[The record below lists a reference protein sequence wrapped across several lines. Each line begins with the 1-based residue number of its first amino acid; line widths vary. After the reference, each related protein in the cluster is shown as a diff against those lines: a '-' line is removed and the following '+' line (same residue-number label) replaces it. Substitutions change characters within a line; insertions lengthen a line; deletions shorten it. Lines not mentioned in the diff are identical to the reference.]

1 MSSEST
7 CSTQVDPIFSIISL
21 PGEVVEEILLML
33 AEYPSSIAAFA
44 QSCASFYALIYRASD
59 DHFWRELF
67 LAIYDDPR
75 AVSHLS
81 LPAPRRE
88 TLKPEWKNSF
98 QQRAQALNGLTKP
111 KECSILEIESQQST
125 STIGDRYHLFLAL
138 LSMIKGAP
146 QAISLVPTNSCPISR
161 FLRGNHRD
169 GVHPLVIASQNT
181 FKLPPPQWFSEIG
194 PSKNVRILDHISLPD
209 MSLLLDE
216 CHRTLEV
223 LRRPG
228 FNHPPANYEACEFV
242 TIYGWPETY
251 QDIRAIEDGGPKS
264 TPSAF
269 LDAHHKV
276 FSMEYPRYIRAYGP
290 FLPREGEVQKS
301 SDLKPDWEHLAA
313 VRLVVQSA
321 IVTEL
326 GAKSHPILRG
336 AAATRPRAWIPP
348 FPGPEGPESLECG
361 KITHDRDWAGVEGIW
376 RYELLCIPTG
386 RIFRIIIPQENG
398 RLDTV

>member
-1 MSSEST
+1 
-7 CSTQVDPIFSIISL
+7 
-21 PGEVVEEILLML
+21 ML

-75 AVSHLS
+75 TVSHLS

-98 QQRAQALNGLTKP
+98 QQRAQALNSLTKP

-223 LRRPG
+223 LRRPRL
-228 FNHPPANYEACEFV
+228 NHPPANHEACEFA

-251 QDIRAIEDGGPKS
+251 QDIRAIEDGGPKY

-276 FSMEYPRYIRAYGP
+276 FSMEYPRYNRAYGP

-386 RIFRIIIPQENG
+386 RLFRIIIPQENG